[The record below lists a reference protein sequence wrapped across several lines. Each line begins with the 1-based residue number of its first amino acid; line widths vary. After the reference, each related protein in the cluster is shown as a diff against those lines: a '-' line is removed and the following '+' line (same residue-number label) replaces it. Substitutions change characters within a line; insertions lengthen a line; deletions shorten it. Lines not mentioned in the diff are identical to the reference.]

1 LSRGA
6 KITIF
11 LLFVLVVLSLA
22 LNGYTIWQLLI
33 FREQALAL
41 QQRIQDLQQVAAET
55 VSRTIRELE
64 TFDQVSIEHTVQ
76 INEQIPVRAVV
87 PFRENLQVPIQ
98 ATIPIS
104 EEISTTVAL
113 EISQLN
119 LSIPLDITLPLALEV
134 PVDITVPIDIDRQVP
149 VSTTVP
155 IRLEVP
161 IVVNLSE
168 TDLARY
174 VELLKQGLKDLEQVL
189 SVAQE

>member
-1 LSRGA
+1 MSRGA

-11 LLFVLVVLSLA
+11 LLFLLVILSLA

-33 FREQALAL
+33 FREQAMAL
-41 QQRIQDLQQVAAET
+41 QQRLQDVQQVAAET
-55 VSRTIRELE
+55 VSRAIRELE
-64 TFDQVSIEHTVQ
+64 AFDQVSIEHTVQ

-87 PFRENLQVPIQ
+87 PFQENMRVPIQ

-104 EEISTTVAL
+104 EELSTTVAI

-119 LSIPLDITLPLALEV
+119 LSIPLDITLPLVLEV

-161 IVVNLSE
+161 FVVNLSE
-168 TDLARY
+168 TGLARY
-174 VELLKQGLKDLEQVL
+174 VELLKQELKALEQVL
-189 SVAQE
+189 SVAQ

>member
-6 KITIF
+6 KIVIF
-11 LLFVLVVLSLA
+11 LLFLLGILSLA
-22 LNGYTIWQLLI
+22 LSVYSIWQLLI

-41 QQRIQDLQQVAAET
+41 QQRIQDLQQVALET
-55 VSRTIRELE
+55 VSHTIMELD
-64 TFDQVSIEHTVQ
+64 TFDQATIQYTVQ
-76 INEQIPVRAVV
+76 INDQIPVQAVV
-87 PFRENLQVPIQ
+87 PFQENLQVPIQ

-113 EISQLN
+113 EISQLG
-119 LSIPLDITLPLALEV
+119 LSIPLDITLPLALDV
-134 PVDITVPIDIDRQVP
+134 PVDLIVPFNIDRQVP

-161 IVVNLSE
+161 IVVKLGE

-174 VELLKQGLKDLEQVL
+174 VELLKQSLKDLQQAL
-189 SVAQE
+189 SE